1 MGMKKH
7 DSEASDSDT
16 KKAIAASS
24 SNTAAAALA
33 YHNEED
39 KDESDDLFAC
49 IFHEWQAAKA
59 EDRQFDLPPA
69 ITDEEIEKL
78 GLLVS
83 QVDQPVQPPLPR
95 FATDIMSPDLT
106 EEEALQRALQNSA
119 PQPPPPPS
127 WFSPWAAPPPPPV
140 FNPWADPPPHPQP
153 VAHAFNPWAAPPPPL
168 AAPAYVPPVAR
179 YRSSLCSTTR
189 RRSRRR
195 RYMRLLVY
203 IFLFSFIHYLNY
215 VLC

>member
-95 FATDIMSPDLT
+95 YATNIVPPGLT
-106 EEEALQRALQNSA
+106 KEEALQQALRNSA
-119 PQPPPPPS
+119 PLPPLPPPPS
-127 WFSPWAAPPPPPV
+127 
-140 FNPWADPPPHPQP
+140 FNPWAPPL
-153 VAHAFNPWAAPPPPL
+153 PPPPS
-168 AAPAYVPPVAR
+168 AAPAYVPPVANWRGR
-179 YRSSLCSTTR
+179 YRTSSCLTTTTR
-189 RRSRRR
+189 SRLG
-195 RYMRLLVY
+195 LLVFIFY
-203 IFLFSFIHYLNY
+203 IFLLS
-215 VLC
+215 LCKLCLMLK